1 VTLRHFANEQPDTP
15 ASWVLSELELAV
27 LDMAA
32 ANWKKL
38 PNNPTILQL
47 SSAIAALGGHLKRN
61 GPPGCITLMRGYV
74 KLRSLVEGAR
84 IGFAL
89 AGRKYAS
96 ERM

>member
-1 VTLRHFANEQPDTP
+1 MTLRHFANEQPDTP

-61 GPPGCITLMRGYV
+61 GPPGWITLTGTPAAF
-74 KLRSLVEGAR
+74 LPSLIAPGLDCR
-84 IGFAL
+84 
-89 AGRKYAS
+89 
-96 ERM
+96 